1 MGKLIDPKDCPRCLP
16 EWLASFGDLMS
27 LLLCF
32 FVLLLSMAT
41 MDAKKMEAA
50 IGSLA
55 GALSVLDGGARP
67 DNQLEKEL
75 DPENTRTKRPKSQK
89 GTQSELSA
97 TVKKINELL
106 RASGAPEITMEE
118 SEDGFIVRLPA
129 AMLFDKDSTKIS
141 GEDAKLFL
149 KRIGMIIAKMP
160 NEVKTDIIGYTDNT
174 NPSKDSIYKNN
185 WQLSTARALSV
196 LEELV
201 SDGVPQ
207 ERLITSGRASFDPIA
222 SNSTDEGRAKNNRV
236 EIHFVSLEPKNKEAT
251 KKSILDTRN

>member
-1 MGKLIDPKDCPRCLP
+1 
-16 EWLASFGDLMS
+16 
-27 LLLCF
+27 
-32 FVLLLSMAT
+32 
-41 MDAKKMEAA
+41 
-50 IGSLA
+50 
-55 GALSVLDGGARP
+55 
-67 DNQLEKEL
+67 
-75 DPENTRTKRPKSQK
+75 
-89 GTQSELSA
+89 
-97 TVKKINELL
+97 
-106 RASGAPEITMEE
+106 
-118 SEDGFIVRLPA
+118 
-129 AMLFDKDSTKIS
+129 
-141 GEDAKLFL
+141 
-149 KRIGMIIAKMP
+149 MP

>member
-1 MGKLIDPKDCPRCLP
+1 
-16 EWLASFGDLMS
+16 
-27 LLLCF
+27 
-32 FVLLLSMAT
+32 
-41 MDAKKMEAA
+41 
-50 IGSLA
+50 
-55 GALSVLDGGARP
+55 
-67 DNQLEKEL
+67 
-75 DPENTRTKRPKSQK
+75 
-89 GTQSELSA
+89 
-97 TVKKINELL
+97 
-106 RASGAPEITMEE
+106 MEE

-129 AMLFDKDSTKIS
+129 AMLFDKDSAEIS

-222 SNSTDEGRAKNNRV
+222 SNNTDEGRAKNNRV

>member
-1 MGKLIDPKDCPRCLP
+1 MP

-50 IGSLA
+50 VGSLA
-55 GALSVLDGGARP
+55 GALSVLEGGARP
-67 DNQLEKEL
+67 ENQIEKET
-75 DPENTRTKRPKSQK
+75 DPESTRAKKTSRQK
-89 GTQSELSA
+89 GSQSELSS
-97 TVKKINELL
+97 TVKKMNELL
-106 RASGAPEITMEE
+106 TASGAPESTMEQ

-129 AMLFDKDSTKIS
+129 AMLFDKESAEIS

-149 KRIGMIIAKMP
+149 KRIGMIVAKMP
-160 NEVKTDIIGYTDNT
+160 KEVKVDIIGHTDNIE
-174 NPSKDSIYKNN
+174 PSKDSAYKNN

-196 LEELV
+196 VEQLS

-207 ERLITSGRASFDPIA
+207 DRLIASGKSSFDPIA
-222 SNSTDEGRAKNNRV
+222 TNNTEEGRAKNNRV